1 MVQNIIDV
9 IEIKTK
15 DKVLT
20 GCLLDK
26 SGNKKFVFT
35 VKSGEEEYNY
45 NFSLEGGFLMF
56 CAFVRLTS
64 CTEEVKELISA
75 LEEKF
80 NTGEYDFKIK
90 G

>member
-1 MVQNIIDV
+1 MVKEILDI

-20 GCLLDK
+20 GCLVDK
-26 SGNKKFVFT
+26 GGNKEFIFVT
-35 VKSGEEEYNY
+35 KVDGNEYTHK
-45 NFSLEGGFLMF
+45 FSLEGGFLMF

-64 CTEEVKELISA
+64 GSDEIKELISG
-75 LEEKF
+75 LEKKF
-80 NTGEYDFKIK
+80 ETGEYDFQIK

>member
-1 MVQNIIDV
+1 MIEKIIDV

-26 SGNKKFVFT
+26 SGSKRFLFT
-35 VKSGEEEYNY
+35 VKAGEEEYTY

-64 CTEEVKELISA
+64 CTDEVKELISD